1 MTMHGPAD
9 ARGPARAS
17 DTSSNKDSS
26 TITAAPDRHHVGLT
40 ILLALLLSAF
50 CFCEFFMLPMAA
62 ALLLVPGTTSRQLL
76 RRWEGL
82 VAKTWLSFGGWLLE
96 KVGGVKLILTGDS
109 ILPGDRVLILS
120 NHRTRIDWMFLW
132 CWAARFDLLSSYR
145 VILKSSLRTF
155 PWWGWGMSLCLFPF
169 IHRGSKHRDAD
180 LARIEHI
187 CRYLSQLGVP
197 NSLILFPEGT
207 DLSPS
212 NQKRDRDYALAKN
225 LPIYH
230 NVLHPRSGAFIAS
243 LTAMRPHLDAV
254 VDLTI
259 GYVDY
264 TPGER
269 PSELSLLKGRLP
281 REIHINIRR
290 WDIKTTPLLRE
301 NQAEGAEQFLRE
313 SFDRKEALLTAFYG
327 DNNKDTPAAGLKQAS
342 SLLFSSSSSPFPNS
356 SAPLACPSSSSSSL
370 SFSSSSNKP
379 AYARNARWTYGKG
392 LLATG
397 TAMTLVLVL
406 ACYLPAVVFWGYCI
420 GVFLL
425 FVIVNS
431 VWEGFD
437 TLELNLAVWWGLQA
451 EQRKQE

>member
-1 MTMHGPAD
+1 MSGPAD
-9 ARGPARAS
+9 ARGPARVS
-17 DTSSNKDSS
+17 DT
-26 TITAAPDRHHVGLT
+26 IIGAPDRHHVGLT
-40 ILLALLLSAF
+40 ILVALLLSAF
-50 CFCEFFMLPMAA
+50 CFCEFFMLPVAM
-62 ALLLVPGTTSRQLL
+62 ALLPVPGTTSRKLL

-96 KVGGVKLILTGDS
+96 NVGGVKLILTGDS

-169 IHRGSKHRDAD
+169 IHRGSNNRDAD
-180 LARIEHI
+180 LTRIEHI
-187 CRYLSQLGVP
+187 CQYLSELGVP

-207 DLSPS
+207 DLSQS

-281 REIHINIRR
+281 HEVHINMKR

-301 NQAEGAEQFLRE
+301 NPSDGAEQFLRE
-313 SFDRKEALLTAFYG
+313 SFDRKEALLTAFYS
-327 DNNKDTPAAGLKQAS
+327 NNKDTSGGGLKQTS
-342 SLLFSSSSSPFPNS
+342 SLLVSSSSSPFSNS
-356 SAPLACPSSSSSSL
+356 GAPLGFP
-370 SFSSSSNKP
+370 SFSSPSTSAASSYNEP
-379 AYARNARWTYGKG
+379 VYVHNAHWTYGKG
-392 LLATG
+392 LLGTG
-397 TAMTLVLVL
+397 IAMALVLVL
-406 ACYLPAVVFWGYCI
+406 ACCLPAVAFCGYSI
-420 GVFLL
+420 VVFLL
-425 FVIVNS
+425 FVTVNS

-437 TLELNLAVWWGLQA
+437 TLELNLAMWWGGQA
-451 EQRKQE
+451 GQTKQE